1 MLQANPWPSVQMTMS
16 KRCVNVSRHSMLRQ
30 VQLLIITSPRDSG
43 EVSTQPSLLPSF
55 GKICGPY
62 LENRLDEPGL
72 ICRQLQF
79 QFWTILLFAL
89 QRQLHHSSCHRIFRF
104 SQVDDINS
112 GILKWICRQVAFL
125 RLGSCAYLFLSS
137 NYSLFERLVA
147 QCFHLSYYRSQ
158 ILIPPSFSLTTELV
172 KSLDAESIVRCPN
185 THKRLLVQI
194 MWDSFGGVS
203 TNSTKTRG
211 VHGSPKN

>member
-1 MLQANPWPSVQMTMS
+1 MTLQANPWPSVQMTMS

-89 QRQLHHSSCHRIFRF
+89 QWQLNHSSCHRIFRIQSSWWYQF
-104 SQVDDINS
+104 WNINMNLPSS
-112 GILKWICRQVAFL
+112 GFLALRFL
-125 RLGSCAYLFLSS
+125 RLPFLVVQLFPVWTPCCSMFSSLVLSITNIDPPIFFS
-137 NYSLFERLVA
+137 NHRTSEVTWCWKYSSMSE
-147 QCFHLSYYRSQ
+147 YG
-158 ILIPPSFSLTTELV
+158 T
-172 KSLDAESIVRCPN
+172 K
-185 THKRLLVQI
+185 
-194 MWDSFGGVS
+194 DSWS
-203 TNSTKTRG
+203 R
-211 VHGSPKN
+211 

>member
-1 MLQANPWPSVQMTMS
+1 MTLQANPWPSVQMTMS

-43 EVSTQPSLLPSF
+43 EVSTQPSLLLSF

-89 QRQLHHSSCHRIFRF
+89 QWQLNHSSCHRIFRIQSSRYQF
-104 SQVDDINS
+104 WNINMNLPSS
-112 GILKWICRQVAFL
+112 GFLALRFLRFL
-125 RLGSCAYLFLSS
+125 RLPFLVVQLFPVWTPCCSMFSSLVLSIT
-137 NYSLFERLVA
+137 N
-147 QCFHLSYYRSQ
+147 
-158 ILIPPSFSLTTELV
+158 IDPPIFFL
-172 KSLDAESIVRCPN
+172 
-185 THKRLLVQI
+185 
-194 MWDSFGGVS
+194 
-203 TNSTKTRG
+203 
-211 VHGSPKN
+211 